1 MSEQRS
7 GRIVVVGAGPCGL
20 SLALQLAKAGC
31 QVDLIEASTQF
42 SRQFRGDALMPC
54 GQEAL
59 ARMELT
65 ELLEGLPQRRLEG
78 WRVWVEARLLF
89 EVAEPM
95 GSLQPCRLV
104 PQQRLLEALLGQALE
119 QPSLRWLPGQAV
131 QELDWEQGRISGVR
145 LADGSLCRGDL
156 VLGCDGRS
164 SLLRRQAGLG
174 LIPQGPKLE
183 LLWFVL
189 PGPIP
194 EDGVWGFETL
204 VRGGAIA
211 SACRSANGDLQ
222 LAWLLE
228 SGQSTPELSAE
239 AWSERFAAMGSAAL
253 AQLLRQRGEALSKPQ
268 RFSVQVGMAE
278 RWQRPGL
285 LLLGDAAH
293 PMSPVRAQ
301 GINMAL
307 RDSLVAA
314 HWLSGARADQLDQAA
329 AAVEQ
334 QRRPE
339 ITRMQTLQSAEA
351 RQGHLVGHT
360 ALIRSVLS
368 AGAPWLGPIAQR
380 VWQARQTPLRE
391 GLAGALPLQRLA
403 P

>member
-1 MSEQRS
+1 MNRF
-7 GRIVVVGAGPCGL
+7 VVVGAGPAGL
-20 SLALQLAKAGC
+20 SLSLQLARAGHS
-31 QVDLIEASTQF
+31 VELVEASRAF
-42 SRQFRGDALMPC
+42 ARVFRGDALMPC

-59 ARMELT
+59 ARMGLT
-65 ELLEGLPQRRLEG
+65 ELLEGLPQRQLEG
-78 WRVWVEARLLF
+78 WRVWIEGRLLF

-104 PQQRLLEALLGQALE
+104 PQQRLLEALLGQALK

-131 QELDWEQGRISGVR
+131 QELDWERGRISGVR

-164 SLLRRQAGLG
+164 SLLRRQAGLA
-174 LIPQGPKLE
+174 LIPQGPRLE

-194 EDGVWGFETL
+194 EGCVWGFETL

-211 SACRSANGDLQ
+211 SACRGANGDLQ

-253 AQLLRQRGEALSKPQ
+253 AQLLRQRGDELSTPL

-307 RDSLVAA
+307 RDSLMAA
-314 HWLSGARADQLDQAA
+314 AELTSCRHQRTLDQAA
-329 AAVEQ
+329 ERIET

-339 ITRMQTLQSAEA
+339 IRRMQALQTAEA
-351 RQGHLVGHT
+351 RQGHLVGRS
-360 ALIRSVLS
+360 ALLRGLLS
-368 AGAPWLGPIAQR
+368 GGAPLLGPLAQR
-380 VWQARQTPLRE
+380 IWQARQIPMRE
-391 GLAGALPLQRLA
+391 GLASALPADEMLA
-403 P
+403 Q